1 MRYFYRYRH
10 RPGLPLD
17 VAALVDELGLD
28 KVGIQLVNT
37 NHNETRRLIVQAGAF
52 GEHQFTGLVYH
63 EEGQEGMT
71 AAAADSKYFAV
82 DLPPSTAIRVEA
94 GLKRFSNTPG
104 YTFPWHGAEIPV
116 PFPS

>member
-1 MRYFYRYRH
+1 
-10 RPGLPLD
+10 
-17 VAALVDELGLD
+17 
-28 KVGIQLVNT
+28 
-37 NHNETRRLIVQAGAF
+37 
-52 GEHQFTGLVYH
+52 
-63 EEGQEGMT
+63 MT